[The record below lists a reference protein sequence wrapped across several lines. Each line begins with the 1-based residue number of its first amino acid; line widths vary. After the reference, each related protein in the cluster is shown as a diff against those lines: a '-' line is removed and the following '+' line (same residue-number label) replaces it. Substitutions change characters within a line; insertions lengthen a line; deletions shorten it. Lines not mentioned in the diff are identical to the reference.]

1 MDYTFEDYL
10 DDFLTLKRR
19 KHFSASV
26 QSTYFAIL
34 AEFHLRQFPK
44 QISMT
49 GRELAAQAGLRSV
62 SSIHEAKNVLKNNRL
77 IDFYNKDG
85 LTIIE
90 LCCRTQDEQLPNT
103 NRTQA
108 EHEPNSNFGK
118 SCVSCAQN
126 AGAITNT
133 RDDGDE
139 DAAPL
144 SPSPAPLSSIP
155 QTTEAINP
163 NQAPA
168 GSASKAEDE
177 IAIEDI
183 WEQMVG
189 RRLERAQECNEL
201 RALEKAHGR
210 EIIKVAIAEHV
221 RCNGRSFNYFKAC
234 LQTALKKKG
243 GDKNGRVAQRPVNNR
258 PNVLAFT
265 AGRTTGDF
273 GDTQTSGKGRFDDD
287 EEPDYSWLYDG
298 SASVAAGDRGD

>member
-1 MDYTFEDYL
+1 MNYTFEDYL

-26 QSTYFAIL
+26 QSTYFTIL

-90 LCCRTQDEQLPNT
+90 LCCQTPAEQLPNE

-118 SCVSCAQN
+118 SFVCCTQN
-126 AGAITNT
+126 AGATTNT
-133 RDDGDE
+133 RDDGDGN
-139 DAAPL
+139 ATPL

-155 QTTEAINP
+155 PTTLAINP
-163 NQAPA
+163 INQSPA
-168 GSASKAEDE
+168 IISKADRAEDE
-177 IAIEDI
+177 MAIEDV
-183 WEQMVG
+183 WRQMTG
-189 RRLERAQECNEL
+189 KPLEKAQDCDEL
-201 RALEKAHGR
+201 HALEKAHGR

-221 RCNGRSFNYFKAC
+221 RCKGRSFNYFKAC
-234 LQTALKKKG
+234 LQSALEKKG
-243 GDKNGRVAQRPVNNR
+243 GERNGGKFVEANR
-258 PNVLAFT
+258 QGNTRKLE
-265 AGRTTGDF
+265 R
-273 GDTQTSGKGRFDDD
+273 
-287 EEPDYSWLYDG
+287 PDYSNYPFAKG
-298 SASVAAGDRGD
+298 ES